1 MDLIDALFI
10 EVNPIPIKAAM
21 NMLGMEVG
29 PLRLPLCD
37 MAPKNELI
45 LRESLT
51 RMGLLK

>member
-21 NMLGMEVG
+21 NLLGMQAG

-37 MAPKNELI
+37 MAEKNLEV
-45 LRESLT
+45 LRQSMV